1 MSAASSNRE
10 GFLKSVRQT
19 YFREFTEAIV
29 AAVIVAAI
37 LRIFVVSVYRVPTES
52 MMPTLI
58 PGDFVV
64 AWKTSYGV
72 PVPFTD
78 IRIGDRLP
86 NRGDVVIFE
95 GPEDALYIKRVVG
108 VPGDRIEIRNGRLSV
123 NEVSSAIPK
132 SAEGDWE
139 IFEERAGESTHRVMK
154 RVKENEADFLAP
166 QIVPPGH
173 VFLLGDLRSDSFDSR
188 QWGPISAQAIIA
200 RAAFIGLSVR
210 IAGRD
215 DSKGVPEGFATRAD
229 LAPGELVPEGRI
241 RGRRIFQNIE

>member
-1 MSAASSNRE
+1 MASAPTNRDS
-10 GFLKSVRQT
+10 FLKSVRHA
-19 YFREFTEAIV
+19 YLREFTEAIV

-37 LRIFVVSVYRVPTES
+37 LRFFVVSVYRVPTES

-72 PVPFTD
+72 PVPFTSL
-78 IRIGDRLP
+78 RIGEKLP
-86 NRGDVVIFE
+86 SRGDVVIFE

-123 NEVSSAIPK
+123 NDLSSAIPK
-132 SAEGDWE
+132 SQEGEWE
-139 IFEERAGESTHRVMK
+139 IFEEKAGASTHRVMK
-154 RVKENEADFLAP
+154 RVRENEADFLAP

-188 QWGPISAQAIIA
+188 QWGPISVQTIVG
-200 RAAFIGLSVR
+200 RASFIGLSVR

-229 LAPGELVPEGRI
+229 LAPSELVPEGRV
-241 RGRRIFQNIE
+241 RGQRTFQIIE